1 MKEKIKAI
9 SIAIIIT
16 SIFLGIGYFINHV
29 FNYFLKEE
37 RPNELCEKMQEI
49 SDNQTLV
56 GLSKKEVEE
65 TLGKPVESYNDDDG
79 NIYIY
84 YGGKMDTGLFWGNK
98 TIFFDYQYSCEFRIF
113 FNENDIVKSTAIE
126 LIP

>member
-16 SIFLGIGYFINHV
+16 SIFLGIGYCINHV
-29 FNYFLKEE
+29 FNYFLKAE